1 MSKAR
6 DISRFGDERGIGE
19 PTSTAGDPGAL
30 FASVSTTATVT
41 SDTTLST
48 GGPYFFFKEKNLDVE
63 TGINLTVGLDKNLVV
78 DSLLLP

>member
-19 PTSTAGDPGAL
+19 PTSTGDPGSL

-63 TGINLTVGLDKNLVV
+63 TGINLTVGLDKNLVI

>member
-19 PTSTAGDPGAL
+19 PTSTEDPGAL
-30 FASVSTTATVT
+30 FASVSTTATVS

-48 GGPYFFFKEKNLDVE
+48 GGPYFVFTEKNLDVE
-63 TGINLTVGLDKNLVV
+63 TGVNLTVGLDKNLVV
-78 DSLLLP
+78 NSLQLP

>member
-19 PTSTAGDPGAL
+19 PTSTGDPGSL

>member
-19 PTSTAGDPGAL
+19 PTSTGDPGAL

-48 GGPYFFFKEKNLDVE
+48 GGPYFVFKEKNLDVE

>member
-19 PTSTAGDPGAL
+19 PTSTGDPGSL

-63 TGINLTVGLDKNLVV
+63 TGVNLTVGLDKNLVV

>member
-19 PTSTAGDPGAL
+19 PTSTGDPGAL
-30 FASVSTTATVT
+30 FASVSTTATVS
-41 SDTTLST
+41 SDTTLNT
-48 GGPYFFFKEKNLDVE
+48 GGPYFVFKEKNLDVE

-78 DSLLLP
+78 NSLQLP